1 MLLAWRAGI
10 NKQEPVIV
18 GRIKTEFLP
27 THRRPR
33 ARKAVPRE
41 STDSLDLP
49 LSTVHTVGTV
59 PDGYTLLS
67 IVSNAP
73 SVLSRP

>member
-1 MLLAWRAGI
+1 MAGI
-10 NKQEPVIV
+10 NKQEAVIR

-33 ARKAVPRE
+33 PRRTQPRE

-49 LSTVHTVGTV
+49 LSTVRSQSEPHYLPGV
-59 PDGYTLLS
+59 DDFDD
-67 IVSNAP
+67 
-73 SVLSRP
+73 